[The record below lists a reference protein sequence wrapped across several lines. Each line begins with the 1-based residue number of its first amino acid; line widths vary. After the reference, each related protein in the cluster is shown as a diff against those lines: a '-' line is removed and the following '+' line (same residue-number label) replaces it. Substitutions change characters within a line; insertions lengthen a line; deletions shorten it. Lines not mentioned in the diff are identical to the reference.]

1 MDSGSK
7 LMARRATSA
16 FLIALAVTLW
26 AVPSVGAAHSVAR
39 RHAGSTRRANA
50 ENNSNPNFSAQNR
63 RDSNAPSQKRGDNA
77 PTRLPAA
84 ARFREV
90 EGRGLLAKVWIN
102 NSGPYSFAI
111 DTGAGATI
119 ISRRVAAES
128 RVALAGAHSV
138 NLSGLSGMQGAEG
151 REAALASLA
160 IGARENQLPGKG
172 LAIVTDA
179 LPPDL
184 DGVLDPTESYWPLG
198 YTIDLPNDTIS
209 AFDPR
214 TQPLRGLAE
223 PPGGAIVQWFFD
235 GTSRRPFVSLDAG
248 RRALLDTGSGFGLA
262 VNEEA
267 ARSFGILSARGGRE
281 RAGVNDIGR
290 GRVGARRV
298 EPVTIQIGSLLLR
311 RIPTDLL
318 TGAANGAP
326 VLLGRDALRPFE
338 ISFDPVSRLI
348 RLRPGDA
355 SARQ

>member
-7 LMARRATSA
+7 QTARRATSA

-26 AVPSVGAAHSVAR
+26 AVSSVGTAHSFAHSRAGETTRAR
-39 RHAGSTRRANA
+39 A
-50 ENNSNPNFSAQNR
+50 ENSSNFKFSTQNR
-63 RDSNAPSQKRGDNA
+63 RAASAPPQRRGDNA
-77 PTRLPAA
+77 PLRLPSA

-90 EGRGLLAKVWIN
+90 EGRGLLVKVWVN

-128 RVALAGAHSV
+128 RVALAGARTV
-138 NLSGLSGMQGAEG
+138 NLSGLSGVQGAAG
-151 REAALASLA
+151 REAALGRLA
-160 IGARENQLPGKG
+160 IGAPENSLPGKG

-214 TQPLRGLAE
+214 RTPLRGLAE
-223 PPGGAIVQWFFD
+223 PPGGAIVQWIFD
-235 GTSRRPFVSLDAG
+235 GTSRRPFVALDSG

-262 VNEEA
+262 VSEQA
-267 ARSFGILSARGGRE
+267 ARSFGILSARGRE
-281 RAGVNDIGR
+281 RAGVTDLGR

-298 EPVTIQIGSLLLR
+298 EPVTIQIGSLVLR

-355 SARQ
+355 SAGR

>member
-1 MDSGSK
+1 MDRGSK
-7 LMARRATSA
+7 HTARRATSA

-26 AVPSVGAAHSVAR
+26 AVPTAGTAHSFVQPFVR
-39 RHAGSTRRANA
+39 RRAA
-50 ENNSNPNFSAQNR
+50 STTDARVHASTSNFSAQKR
-63 RDSNAPSQKRGDNA
+63 RTVNA
-77 PTRLPAA
+77 PTPLLPAP

-111 DTGAGATI
+111 DTGAGASI
-119 ISRRVAAES
+119 ISKRVAAEA
-128 RVALAGAHSV
+128 RIALAGARSV
-138 NLSGLSGMQGAEG
+138 SLSGLSGVQGAEG
-151 REAALASLA
+151 REASHASLA
-160 IGARENQLPGKG
+160 IGTRENLLPARG
-172 LAIVTDA
+172 LVIVTDA

-214 TQPLRGLAE
+214 ATPLRGLAE

-235 GTSRRPFVSLDAG
+235 GTSRRPFVALDAG

-262 VNEEA
+262 VSEQS
-267 ARSFGILSARGGRE
+267 ARSFGILSARGRE
-281 RAGVNDIGR
+281 RAGVTDLGR
-290 GRVGARRV
+290 GRVNARRV
-298 EPVTIQIGSLLLR
+298 EPVTIQIGSLVLR
-311 RIPTDLL
+311 RVPTDLL
-318 TGAANGAP
+318 AGAASGAP

-338 ISFDPVSRLI
+338 ISFDPLNRLI

-355 SARQ
+355 SAHR